1 MLGSSRVEVD
11 NIFAAM
17 IAHEIGHNRGLEHE
31 HSPAGL
37 VFAYEDVGPIER
49 RMWLQSAQRAD
60 SNSKPRQLEKIRL
73 QAS

>member
-49 RMWLQSAQRAD
+49 RMWLQSASAGG
-60 SNSKPRQLEKIRL
+60 LEFKA
-73 QAS
+73 QAAGEN